1 MWQIRILRR
10 VMRRSGASRIW
21 AGFLV
26 FFFLCALLIWLRDPA
41 VRTLWDGIWYCYEV
55 VTTIGF
61 GDITVKSVLARVLSI
76 LLSVY
81 AVLVIAIVTGVV
93 VNYFNQL
100 VELRQKGSLTALIDK
115 LERLLELPPEELEQV
130 SRQVREYRG
139 EIKGRA
145 LR

>member
-10 VMRRSGASRIW
+10 VMRQSGASRIW

-26 FFFLCALLIWLRDPA
+26 FYFFCALVIWLWEPTI
-41 VRTLWDGIWYCYEV
+41 RTLWDGIWYCYEV

-61 GDITVKSVLARVLSI
+61 GDMTVISVPAKSLSI

-93 VNYFNQL
+93 VNYFIQL
-100 VELRQKGSLTALIDK
+100 VELRQKGSLTTLIDK
-115 LERLLELPPEELEQV
+115 LERLPELSPEELEQIA
-130 SRQVREYRG
+130 RQVREYRG
-139 EIKGRA
+139 ELKRHS
-145 LR
+145 